1 MCRFSR
7 LHARFLFEYLA
18 LHNAH
23 MQHQSTAPAPLPP
36 DHHHRLVLRAR
47 RQRAHRFSL
56 SGQGTLVLALAWSV
70 MRPRR
75 CVMRVVTV
83 ERVA

>member
-7 LHARFLFEYLA
+7 LHARFLFEYL
-18 LHNAH
+18 
-23 MQHQSTAPAPLPP
+23 
-36 DHHHRLVLRAR
+36 DHHRLVLRAR